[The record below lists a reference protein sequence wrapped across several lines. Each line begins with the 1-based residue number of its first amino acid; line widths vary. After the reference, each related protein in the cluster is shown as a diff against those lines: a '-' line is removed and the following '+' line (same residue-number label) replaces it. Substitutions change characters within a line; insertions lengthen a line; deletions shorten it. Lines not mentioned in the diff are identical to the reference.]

1 MSLLKNLNNEQLL
14 ELEQATKEIL
24 NYKPSFSI
32 DLVLMLWNRQC
43 FLRFI
48 PHPKNN
54 NKSYKKGSYRY
65 PIKEHKP

>member
-32 DLVLMLWNRQC
+32 DLVLML
-43 FLRFI
+43 
-48 PHPKNN
+48 
-54 NKSYKKGSYRY
+54 
-65 PIKEHKP
+65 